1 MDTLDNETIEQ
12 IKNIVNDA
20 KNNKTPLQKVK
31 RTKKTKEIRPDI
43 FEPEPEIPKII
54 EPVVEPVVVPVVV
67 DEVKIL
73 KSTVKK
79 IKPFI
84 PVVKTEDDKPEVE
97 LQSDDDYKLE
107 LVIPEKKKKV
117 QSEKQKEAFKILQAK
132 RKEQLEK
139 LKLIKK
145 IEASKIL
152 LENDI
157 PLKVKKSPKTTLNF
171 DEDATEDSEESEEE
185 EKPKKT
191 PKTKKTVEKEWGTST
206 RNKKSIKAIKTK
218 SNDNINM
225 EPLQTIFF

>member
-12 IKNIVNDA
+12 IKNLVNDA

-54 EPVVEPVVVPVVV
+54 ELVVEPVVVPVV
-67 DEVKIL
+67 DEVKIV

-84 PVVKTEDDKPEVE
+84 PVVKTEDDNPEVE

-107 LVIPEKKKKV
+107 LVVPEKKKKV

>member
-67 DEVKIL
+67 DEVKIV

-84 PVVKTEDDKPEVE
+84 PVVKTEMTSRK
-97 LQSDDDYKLE
+97 LNYKAMT
-107 LVIPEKKKKV
+107 I
-117 QSEKQKEAFKILQAK
+117 
-132 RKEQLEK
+132 
-139 LKLIKK
+139 
-145 IEASKIL
+145 
-152 LENDI
+152 
-157 PLKVKKSPKTTLNF
+157 
-171 DEDATEDSEESEEE
+171 
-185 EKPKKT
+185 
-191 PKTKKTVEKEWGTST
+191 
-206 RNKKSIKAIKTK
+206 
-218 SNDNINM
+218 IN
-225 EPLQTIFF
+225 